1 MCEDA
6 GGSHSLQ
13 LSGIAVPP
21 RGCITSFRTE
31 TSRPAEPQDEGMG
44 SKCVASGELGVAVS
58 DPCVLA
64 MHPPS
69 EADAER
75 VLHPRGHC
83 PRVPT
88 QPGLHRSLA
97 KAVPPSCQAC
107 RFGVM
112 GGNGET
118 GEFRGR
124 GAVATHHWLGS
135 EFRGRK
141 RCPAEGTVT
150 AMCRPPN
157 PQGAVWSEAQHAG
170 KASPGRASIQVKTKG
185 CRFRS
190 GSVWRDASA
199 TREWADHCRGTVPCW
214 GTHVDPICFS

>member
-1 MCEDA
+1 MGVGIGHSRQDINPLLRLLIQRPEVCEDA

-31 TSRPAEPQDEGMG
+31 TSRPAEPQDEGVG

-75 VLHPRGHC
+75 VLQPGGHC
-83 PRVPT
+83 PCVPT

-112 GGNGET
+112 GKMVKLVSSV
-118 GEFRGR
+118 
-124 GAVATHHWLGS
+124 GAGPWPRIIGWEVNS
-135 EFRGRK
+135 
-141 RCPAEGTVT
+141 
-150 AMCRPPN
+150 
-157 PQGAVWSEAQHAG
+157 AV
-170 KASPGRASIQVKTKG
+170 
-185 CRFRS
+185 RS
-190 GSVWRDASA
+190 DALQ
-199 TREWADHCRGTVPCW
+199 RVP
-214 GTHVDPICFS
+214 